1 MHAHTLR
8 YVPAVTM
15 TRRKTRTA
23 AAAAGRLF
31 LSEDFIGCFLL
42 EGLSWRRVGK
52 PIKSEE
58 RNKFCKRC
66 IYSI

>member
-1 MHAHTLR
+1 
-8 YVPAVTM
+8 M

-23 AAAAGRLF
+23 AAAVVGRLF

-66 IYSI
+66 IYIYRMRIRAIRE

>member
-1 MHAHTLR
+1 
-8 YVPAVTM
+8 M